1 MSRTKYTLIN
11 ARVNIIFY
19 VILFFVS
26 LFSRKI
32 YLTILGNSIVGLNS
46 TLQNILG
53 ILNLA
58 ELGVWS
64 ATAFALY
71 KFIHDKNHEKI
82 KEVITIFGHFYKIIG
97 YVIVGLS
104 LIVVFFLPY
113 IFKESG
119 ISIYFVI
126 AAFLTFLYSNLL
138 GFFFNYKQILIVAD
152 QRNYVIVIISNTFMV
167 LKILMQ
173 ILFLY
178 LFEGSF
184 YIWLLMEVIFATLN
198 TIFLNHYVNKLY
210 PWLRLQKYDKAMLN
224 SHTTLLRDIKRLISH
239 KFAGVVVL
247 ETDNIFIYLFAGL
260 IQVTYYTNYTLIISR
275 LVGLLNSFLNS
286 GVASLGNLV
295 ASRDVEKI
303 NTVFWEL
310 LTLRYFFAGIIMVS
324 SYFLIDPF
332 ITIWLG
338 KEYVI
343 SGTILFLILFNS
355 YVTITRYSVDSFL
368 DSYGLYGH
376 VWAPWA
382 EAGLNLCITL
392 VLGYKYGII
401 GILTGTAV
409 STILIVCIW
418 KPYYLFS
425 SGFQKSVLNYWANI
439 FKHILVLL
447 LTFTV
452 VFIVNRNILHVAIT
466 YIQWIIN
473 GIFIFMSSFFIYGI
487 LIYVTSSGMR
497 SLTTRMLGLTI
508 KKTEAPIS

>member
-1 MSRTKYTLIN
+1 MSRTKYTIIN
-11 ARVNIIFY
+11 ARVNIVFY
-19 VILFFVS
+19 VILFFIS

-32 YLTILGNSIVGLNS
+32 WLTILGNSIVGLNS

-82 KEVITIFGHFYKIIG
+82 KEVVTIFGHFYKIIG
-97 YVIVGLS
+97 CVIVSLS
-104 LIVVFFLPY
+104 LILAFFLPY
-113 IFKESG
+113 IFRDSG
-119 ISIYFVI
+119 ISTAFVI
-126 AAFLTFLYSNLL
+126 AAFFTFLYSNLL

-152 QRNYVIVIISNTFMV
+152 QRNYVIVIISNTTMV
-167 LKILMQ
+167 LKILLQ

-178 LFEGSF
+178 IFAGNF
-184 YIWLLMEVIFATLN
+184 YLWLLLEVLFATLN
-198 TIFLNHYVNKLY
+198 TIFLNYYVNKLY
-210 PWLRLQKYDKAMLN
+210 PWLKLNKYNKEML
-224 SHTTLLRDIKRLISH
+224 SKHTTLLRDIKRLISH
-239 KFAGVVVL
+239 KFAGVIVL

-260 IQVTYYTNYTLIISR
+260 VQVTYYTNYTLIISR

-286 GVASLGNLV
+286 GIASLGNLV
-295 ASRDVEKI
+295 ASDDKEKI

-310 LTLRYFFAGIIMVS
+310 LNLRYFSAGIIMIS

-332 ITIWLG
+332 ISIWLG

-343 SGTILFLILFNS
+343 SNVILLLILFNS
-355 YVTITRYSVDSFL
+355 YVTITRYSIDSFL

-382 EAGLNLCITL
+382 EAGLNLGITL

-401 GILTGTAV
+401 GILSGTAV

-425 SGFQKSVLNYWANI
+425 SGFQKSVFDYWSNI
-439 FKHILVLL
+439 LKHFFILL
-447 LTFTV
+447 LTSGTV
-452 VFIVNRNILHVAIT
+452 FLFNRKFLNIATT
-466 YIQWIIN
+466 YLQWIIN
-473 GIFIFMSSFFIYGI
+473 SVLVFSISFFTYGV
-487 LIYVTSSGMR
+487 LIITSSSGMR
-497 SLTTRMLGLTI
+497 SLISRMLGLI
-508 KKTEAPIS
+508 GQKK

>member
-1 MSRTKYTLIN
+1 
-11 ARVNIIFY
+11 
-19 VILFFVS
+19 
-26 LFSRKI
+26 
-32 YLTILGNSIVGLNS
+32 
-46 TLQNILG
+46 
-53 ILNLA
+53 
-58 ELGVWS
+58 
-64 ATAFALY
+64 
-71 KFIHDKNHEKI
+71 
-82 KEVITIFGHFYKIIG
+82 
-97 YVIVGLS
+97 
-104 LIVVFFLPY
+104 
-113 IFKESG
+113 
-119 ISIYFVI
+119 
-126 AAFLTFLYSNLL
+126 
-138 GFFFNYKQILIVAD
+138 
-152 QRNYVIVIISNTFMV
+152 
-167 LKILMQ
+167 
-173 ILFLY
+173 
-178 LFEGSF
+178 
-184 YIWLLMEVIFATLN
+184 
-198 TIFLNHYVNKLY
+198 
-210 PWLRLQKYDKAMLN
+210 MLN